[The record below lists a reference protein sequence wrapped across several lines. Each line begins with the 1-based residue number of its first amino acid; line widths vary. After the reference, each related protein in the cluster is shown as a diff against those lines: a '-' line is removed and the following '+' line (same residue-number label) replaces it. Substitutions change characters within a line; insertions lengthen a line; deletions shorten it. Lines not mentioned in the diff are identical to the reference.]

1 PSHQGRGDIFGKVI
15 YESKHNWNDAMNA
28 EIITIGNELVSG
40 SVIDTNS
47 SFLAE
52 RLLSIGIEVTRITSV
67 GDNELDITDSL
78 ESALQ
83 RSEVIL
89 ITGGLGPTPDDITA
103 EVAAKTLGRELVIN
117 EEALDWVKG
126 FFKKLGLEMSPN
138 NEKQAL
144 IPERTELIMNPT
156 GTACGFLAREKDK
169 LVFFLPGVPRE
180 LVRMTDESILPILQ
194 REKGEGFQFK
204 TTTLKVFGLGESKIA
219 ELIKDVV
226 QKCESV
232 RIGFLPNYPENYIK
246 ITAKGLDYEETSTIV
261 STIEEEITKQ
271 LGDYIFGRDDQTLEG
286 VVGDLLRENRDTIA
300 VAESCTG
307 GLISHR
313 LTNVPGSSDYM
324 MRGIVAYS
332 NQAKTDLLNI
342 PASLIDESGAV
353 SSKVAEKMAQ
363 GVRELGKTTLGLAVT
378 GIAGPGGGTP
388 DKPVGLVFIS
398 LSDKKETVLKG
409 YNFPGNRAQIRL
421 AASHAALDLV
431 RRYYLK

>member
-1 PSHQGRGDIFGKVI
+1 
-15 YESKHNWNDAMNA
+15 MNA
-28 EIITIGNELVSG
+28 EIITIGNELISG

-67 GDNELDITDSL
+67 GDNDLDIADSL
-78 ESALQ
+78 ECALQ
-83 RSEVIL
+83 RSDVI
-89 ITGGLGPTPDDITA
+89 IVTGGLGPTPDDITT
-103 EVAAKTLGRELVIN
+103 EVAAKILGRKLIFN
-117 EEALDWVKG
+117 KEALDWVKG
-126 FFKKLGLEMSPN
+126 FFRKLGLEMPLN

-144 IPERTELIMNPT
+144 IPERAELIMNPT

-169 LVFFLPGVPRE
+169 LIFFLPGVPRE

-194 REKGEGFQFK
+194 REKVEGFQFK

-219 ELIKDVV
+219 ELIKDLV
-226 QKCESV
+226 KKYEAA

-246 ITAKGLDYEETSTIV
+246 ITAKGLNYEETSTIA
-261 STIEEEITKQ
+261 SKIGEEITNR

-286 VVGDLLRENRDTIA
+286 VVGDLLRENGDTIA

-313 LTNVPGSSDYM
+313 LTNIPGSSDYM

-332 NQAKTDLLNI
+332 NQAKTDLLNV

-353 SSKVAEKMAQ
+353 SAKVAEKMAQ

-388 DKPVGLVFIS
+388 DKPLGLVFIS
-398 LSDKKETVLKG
+398 LADKKGTLVKS
-409 YNFPGNRAQIRL
+409 YNFTGDRSRIRL
-421 AASHAALDLV
+421 ATSQTALDLV